1 MTISTTNT
9 ATTVRYKKAE
19 SFVTDGPYA
28 EAREQWGGYYVVD
41 ADGLD
46 DAIAIARRI
55 PVTRNGGVEVR
66 KIEVGPLTD

>member
-1 MTISTTNT
+1 
-9 ATTVRYKKAE
+9 
-19 SFVTDGPYA
+19 VTDGPYA

-41 ADGLD
+41 VDGLD